1 MACSHNVVFLLDT
14 ASSVQK
20 VSLHRGILRI
30 LNYLGCR
37 FGLAK
42 VRWGFKFFD
51 SLGAQ
56 GRTSQVGNFRELGSC
71 SWENFEE
78 LLEARF
84 GGQAHSSRLPGPK
97 PRAALIRNILKEA
110 LLDYQWDRPE
120 IASPAKPVL
129 RSQKNKSALPLDKPP
144 ANWNSSDG
152 FVNAVFLFSPC
163 PHSQRE
169 VLQFVSGS
177 HIHLSDEP
185 PTSQDLT
192 EKFVP
197 KGIQD
202 MMAGKKITLYWVDT
216 AEWSQVLESS
226 DHVGYWMLVAEVS
239 PSGSCLPCTGIISP
253 ITDTVAV
260 FSLLSYEFT
269 AESDKALL
277 QMAAEGNVSKDEDF
291 SLPEIMNSMLNHV
304 DDSREDDSA
313 ISAEIPSPEWAQQEL
328 ARTHRWNPAVVE
340 GWYLSSNLCGA
351 SSHLMESFRLQQ
363 APSVAEDETPN
374 PEMELTHRLSEFY
387 RRKVSESTAS
397 SHQQGHKKRRMCTLL
412 LCLS

>member
-20 VSLHRGILRI
+20 ASLHRGILRI

-56 GRTSQVGNFRELGSC
+56 GRTSQVGNFRELGSR
-71 SWENFEE
+71 SWADFEE

-84 GGQAHSSRLPGPK
+84 GRQAHSSHLPGPK
-97 PRAALIRNILKEA
+97 PRAALIRNVLKEA

-129 RSQKNKSALPLDKPP
+129 RSQKNKSTLPLDKPP
-144 ANWNSSDG
+144 ANSNSSDG

-192 EKFVP
+192 EKFIP

-202 MMAGKKITLYWVDT
+202 MMAGQKITLYWVDT
-216 AEWSQVLESS
+216 AEWSQV
-226 DHVGYWMLVAEVS
+226 
-239 PSGSCLPCTGIISP
+239 I
-253 ITDTVAV
+253 
-260 FSLLSYEFT
+260 
-269 AESDKALL
+269 
-277 QMAAEGNVSKDEDF
+277 
-291 SLPEIMNSMLNHV
+291 
-304 DDSREDDSA
+304 
-313 ISAEIPSPEWAQQEL
+313 
-328 ARTHRWNPAVVE
+328 
-340 GWYLSSNLCGA
+340 
-351 SSHLMESFRLQQ
+351 
-363 APSVAEDETPN
+363 
-374 PEMELTHRLSEFY
+374 
-387 RRKVSESTAS
+387 
-397 SHQQGHKKRRMCTLL
+397 
-412 LCLS
+412 